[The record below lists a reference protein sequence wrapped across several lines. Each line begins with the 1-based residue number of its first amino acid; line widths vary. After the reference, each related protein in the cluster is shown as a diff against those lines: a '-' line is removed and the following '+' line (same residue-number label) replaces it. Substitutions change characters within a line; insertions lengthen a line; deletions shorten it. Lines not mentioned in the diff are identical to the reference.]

1 MDNFLDVNKIGI
13 QIREFRFQPPPSF
26 YDKIPKCFCFLRHPL
41 ANQLTKNYLKIDK
54 VFHILSTTLQWLV
67 SV

>member
-1 MDNFLDVNKIGI
+1 MDNFLDVNKIGNSG
-13 QIREFRFQPPPSF
+13 FNPLPPFMTKSPNVS
-26 YDKIPKCFCFLRHPL
+26 IFLRHPL